1 MGLLW
6 LVVGELVVLLTNLLR
21 AELRTEG
28 GGGGETSKRGVDDDI
43 IKQREG
49 ER

>member
-1 MGLLW
+1 MAGGRGASGAINKP
-6 LVVGELVVLLTNLLR
+6 VNTSRATNR
-21 AELRTEG
+21 RG
-28 GGGGETSKRGVDDDI
+28 GGTSKRGVDDDI